1 MISPLL
7 NIILFTLGSFFA
19 EEPKAEIVFAGD
31 AMQHQAQIDA
41 ARRDDGTYDYSECF
55 SAVEAYVNAADYA
68 VVNLETPLGGKPYSG
83 YPCFSAPD
91 SYLDALADAGFD
103 MMLTANNHTLD
114 KRDKGLL
121 RTIDCLDGRGVDHIG
136 TYRNLQERDSV
147 LPLLKDINGFR
158 VAFLNY
164 TYGTNGIKLTTP
176 AKVDYID
183 RPLMKSDIAAAR
195 SAGAEIVIVC
205 IHWGNEYE
213 LLPASSQRTLA
224 DFLIDEG
231 VDVIIGSHPHVIQ
244 PMEMR
249 HNAHGRNVLLVYSLG
264 NFISNMKTR
273 DTRGGAMAKVVL
285 TRDAEGRAVV
295 DKADYRLV
303 FTVPPAAGHNFRLV
317 PVERY
322 DGSAWK
328 SQCKAFELSADNIFL
343 RHNVGVMRDT
353 TYFPEKKMSPIER
366 FLFKTFGGLQK

>member
-1 MISPLL
+1 MFSPLL
-7 NIILFTLGSFFA
+7 NIILFTLGSFFN

-41 ARRDDGTYDYSECF
+41 ARRDGGVYDYSECF
-55 SAVEAYVNAADYA
+55 SAVEAYIDAADYA

-121 RTIDCLDGRGVDHIG
+121 RTIECLDDRGVDHIG
-136 TYRNLQERDSV
+136 TYRNRQERDSV
-147 LPLLKDINGFR
+147 LPLLRDINGFR

-164 TYGTNGIKLTTP
+164 TYGTNGIKLTTR

-183 RPLMKSDIAAAR
+183 RTLMKSDISAAR
-195 SAGAEIVIVC
+195 SAGAEIVAVC

-213 LLPASSQRTLA
+213 LLPASSQRVLA
-224 DFLIDEG
+224 DFLVDEG
-231 VDVIIGSHPHVIQ
+231 VDMIIGSHPHVIQ

-249 HNAHGRNVLLVYSLG
+249 HNVQGRNVLLVYSLG

-273 DTRGGAMAKVVL
+273 DTRGGAMVKVVL
-285 TRDAEGRAVV
+285 RRDADGRAIV

-303 FTVPPAAGHNFRLV
+303 FTVPPVAGGNFRLV
-317 PVERY
+317 PVEKY
-322 DGSAWK
+322 HDATWK
-328 SQCKAFELSADNIFL
+328 SQCRAFESSAENIFL
-343 RHNVGVMRDT
+343 HHNIDVLRDT
-353 TYFPEKKMSPIER
+353 TSFPEKKMSPIDR
-366 FLFKTFGGLQK
+366 FFFKTFGRLQK